1 MRKKALEY
9 RLQYALML
17 AKLDPNSKVL
27 FAFSTWSKAQ
37 NAWHTLINLV
47 GKPNGFSYDVLTKT
61 AKHENGGIIR
71 FVSLEDPSCISGTYV
86 THAWVEED
94 LESYQ
99 RNAVEWRIRSIEH
112 HREPTG
118 LYDEYG
124 VTRRA
129 DY

>member
-17 AKLDPNSKVL
+17 AKFDPNSKVL

-47 GKPNGFSYDVLTKT
+47 GKPNGFSFNVFTRT
-61 AKHENGGIIR
+61 AKHEDGGSIR
-71 FVSLEDPSCISGTYV
+71 FVSLEDTSCISGMQIS
-86 THAWVEED
+86 HAWVEED
-94 LESYQ
+94 LEPYKC
-99 RNAVEWRIRSIEH
+99 NAVEWHIRSAEQH
-112 HREPTG
+112 KEPKG
-118 LYDEYG
+118 IYDEYH
-124 VTRRA
+124 VTRKL

>member
-1 MRKKALEY
+1 MRKKTLEY

-17 AKLDPNSKVL
+17 AKLDPNSRVL
-27 FAFSTWSKAQ
+27 FAFSTYVKAR

-47 GKPNGFSYDVLTKT
+47 GKPNGFSFNVTTKT

-71 FVSLEDPSCISGTYV
+71 FVSLEDPSYISGMQIS
-86 THAWVEED
+86 HAWVEED

-99 RNAVEWRIRSIEH
+99 REAVELRIRSTEQ
-112 HREPTG
+112 HREPMG
-118 LYDEYG
+118 IYDEYG
-124 VTRRA
+124 ITRKM